1 MISVISP
8 AKTLCYDNNVNQS
21 FSYPEFLNK
30 SKKLIEILSKMKV
43 NELSALMKTSEKI
56 SELNYQRFKNWNAK
70 FDLNN
75 SKQSI
80 FVFKGDV
87 YIGLDTN
94 TLSEEDLKFS
104 QQNLRILSGLYG
116 ILRPLDLMMP
126 YRLEMGTKLKN
137 KIGKNLYDFWGD
149 DITENLNNTLSKHND
164 KTLVNLASN
173 EYFKSINKT
182 KINAQII
189 NPIFKDY
196 KSGKYKI
203 ISFFAKKA
211 RGLMSRFIIQNRID
225 NHLNLK
231 DFNMNGYCFSKSD
244 SDKSNYVF
252 LRK

>member
-8 AKTLCYDNNVNQS
+8 AKTLCYDNNVNQA

-104 QQNLRILSGLYG
+104 QQNLRIL
-116 ILRPLDLMMP
+116 
-126 YRLEMGTKLKN
+126 
-137 KIGKNLYDFWGD
+137 FW
-149 DITENLNNTLSKHND
+149 I
-164 KTLVNLASN
+164 
-173 EYFKSINKT
+173 
-182 KINAQII
+182 
-189 NPIFKDY
+189 
-196 KSGKYKI
+196 
-203 ISFFAKKA
+203 
-211 RGLMSRFIIQNRID
+211 
-225 NHLNLK
+225 
-231 DFNMNGYCFSKSD
+231 
-244 SDKSNYVF
+244 
-252 LRK
+252 

>member
-1 MISVISP
+1 
-8 AKTLCYDNNVNQS
+8 
-21 FSYPEFLNK
+21 
-30 SKKLIEILSKMKV
+30 
-43 NELSALMKTSEKI
+43 MKTSEKI

-126 YRLEMGTKLKN
+126 YRLEMGAKLKN

-173 EYFKSINKT
+173 EYFKAVQQKNLDGRLIT
-182 KINAQII
+182 
-189 NPIFKDY
+189 PEFKDW
-196 KSGKYKI
+196 KNGKYKM

-211 RGLMSRFIIQNRID
+211 RGLMVRYAIDHKLQEPEELQNFD
-225 NHLNLK
+225 Y
-231 DFNMNGYCFSKSD
+231 DGY
-244 SDKSNYVF
+244 NYNPELSQADRWVF
-252 LRK
+252 CRG